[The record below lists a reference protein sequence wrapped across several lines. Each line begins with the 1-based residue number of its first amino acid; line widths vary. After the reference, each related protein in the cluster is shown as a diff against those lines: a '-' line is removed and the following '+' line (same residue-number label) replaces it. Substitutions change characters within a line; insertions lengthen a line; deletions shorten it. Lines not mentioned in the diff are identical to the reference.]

1 MRFPSCLKMS
11 STPRVFGNG
20 YRIGYRLYISQS
32 NDIILYSIQSGLG
45 GAE

>member
-20 YRIGYRLYISQS
+20 YRIGYRLYNSQS
-32 NDIILYSIQSGLG
+32 NDIIL
-45 GAE
+45 